1 MIGIVFRKGGIMAFL
16 KALPLGA
23 FLTWIVSLFIGS
35 AGSTGG
41 YLAIHKLAVADYTI
55 LWSWPLFAVAT
66 GLALGILLLMK

>member
-1 MIGIVFRKGGIMAFL
+1 MALF

-41 YLAIHKLAVADYTI
+41 YLSIHKLVLADHTI
-55 LWSWPLFAVAT
+55 LWSWPLFVAAT